1 MASEDDNKDNLAEV
15 NNQNDNNTETTDP
28 AASSDAK
35 GENSEDKSTT
45 VDKDE
50 GEKEVKLYVGN
61 LPDQCRRAALQEL
74 FEKFGKVSQCDIVKN
89 FAFVVSVIRKEQVAF
104 KNVSYTELYALRACN
119 EGHVQ
124 TLYSHGSFIN
134 IYIPIPALGKAPF

>member
-35 GENSEDKSTT
+35 GESSEDKSTT

-89 FAFVVSVIRKEQVAF
+89 FAFVVSVIRKEQLRSRTCHTP
-104 KNVSYTELYALRACN
+104 NYTRYEHATNAMFRRFT
-119 EGHVQ
+119 H
-124 TLYSHGSFIN
+124 TL
-134 IYIPIPALGKAPF
+134 